1 MSVLVQDILNQAAS
15 SKEQMSPV
23 DMVMGDHWAELT
35 LGNSMRLSLLGLM
48 LKKQQQLG
56 GQSDRGGSPALRNV
70 SFQVVRRGPQAMVKV
85 IRKGGTTN
93 ARGMRDQMTY
103 LDKDGDAKL
112 ERSERYFGAELDD
125 ETQEKL
131 IEAWGLAGESKANSD
146 KTTHFV
152 VSFPSNTDH
161 DTAYRAGRAWADEMF
176 ASGTYGDV
184 FDYYTAFHTDK
195 AHPHIHIIV
204 NRRGLEN
211 GDWLKVSRRSQFNYD
226 EFRAVQVEVSLREGI
241 FLEASPRLA
250 RGISDRPIPDA
261 EIRTAKRENREA
273 QSPAHTPVTA
283 IRAAASVVLYAEH
296 LEANS
301 KIVRENHPVLATA
314 MNSVAATI
322 REGREIVTD
331 PRAEPII
338 TSAEANQQSEFIMS
352 RRSEILDGIQTI
364 DTELGTVPAGPERNN
379 LERDASRIKAEAAQL
394 IPDVQELRQH
404 SSINSSG
411 YYQGMI
417 AEDATELEVKSRADQ
432 EVGELAESIGI
443 DPAKFVSRYN
453 SPEAVSQGLSD
464 SWRKDELEDIQKNLT
479 YQQTPQQDQAQQL
492 AQTAYDDLHRN
503 ALQTYRKAER
513 DLDAHAAR
521 KKELY
526 RIAKLVKEG
535 SKLDGDV
542 DESFRKSVKDTF
554 HTSEL
559 RDLEN
564 GKTEAFRHVTK
575 DVDAQ
580 RALSRRYLEAEL
592 EEADGVRK
600 LQLTTALTKIDRDT
614 DLAAQQSAKQ
624 ARKDRGLDR

>member
-15 SKEQMSPV
+15 SKERMSPV
-23 DMVMGDHWAELT
+23 DMVMGDHWAELK
-35 LGNSMRLSLLGLM
+35 LGNSMRLSLLGLV

-56 GQSDRGGSPALRNV
+56 GQSGRGGSPALRSV

-93 ARGMRDQMTY
+93 ARGMRDQMAY
-103 LDKDGDAKL
+103 LEKDGDAKL

-131 IEAWGLAGESKANSD
+131 IEAWGLAGESKTNSD

-152 VSFPSNTDH
+152 VSFPSDTDH
-161 DTAYRAGRAWADEMF
+161 DAAYRAGRAWADEMF
-176 ASGTYGDV
+176 ASGTYGEV

-241 FLEASPRLA
+241 FLEASPRHV

-283 IRAAASVVLYAEH
+283 VRAAASIVLFAEH
-296 LEANS
+296 LEAHS

-338 TSAEANQQSEFIMS
+338 TSEEARQQSEFIMS

-404 SSINSSG
+404 STINSSG

-443 DPAKFVSRYN
+443 DPAKFVSRYE
-453 SPEAVSQGLSD
+453 SAEAVSQGLSD

-479 YQQTPQQDQAQQL
+479 YQQTPQQDQAQQF

-503 ALQTYRKAER
+503 SLQTYRKAER

-575 DVDAQ
+575 DVDSQ

-592 EEADGVRK
+592 EDAEGARK

-624 ARKDRGLDR
+624 ARKDSGLDL